1 MQRNYFWQ
9 FREIFLF
16 GEGAFELGSNC
27 DVLDIEIMIF
37 PPNIIFEGSGTQ
49 MKFFERGL
57 PGVFIAEEA
66 KSSKQATSIC
76 FGSNEVINFC

>member
-16 GEGAFELGSNC
+16 EEGAFELGLNC

-37 PPNIIFEGSGTQ
+37 PLILFLRARHID
-49 MKFFERGL
+49 
-57 PGVFIAEEA
+57 EA
-66 KSSKQATSIC
+66 
-76 FGSNEVINFC
+76 F